1 MIRTKTL
8 GAVPMTEQAVWGV
21 GSAGKPRAMTRP
33 QLFSEFKNFAKSLRL
48 VWLCWYWRHAHRR
61 SFCMMLT
68 VLVTGSVSPNAFYMI
83 AAILTMINRTWVQI
97 SQFSSSVGAWRLPA
111 ASLINWHGLLEKDP
125 VTNFVLLP
133 YYLEDEA
140 MLGGTLNILT
150 ALFRRRDK
158 FATRSTWLA
167 QRAWTP

>member
-1 MIRTKTL
+1 
-8 GAVPMTEQAVWGV
+8 
-21 GSAGKPRAMTRP
+21 
-33 QLFSEFKNFAKSLRL
+33 
-48 VWLCWYWRHAHRR
+48 
-61 SFCMMLT
+61 MMLT

-97 SQFSSSVGAWRLPA
+97 SQFSSGVGAWRLPA
-111 ASLINWHGLLEKDP
+111 ASSINWHGLLEKDP

-140 MLGGTLNILT
+140 MLGRTLNILT

-158 FATRSTWLA
+158 FATRSTRLA
-167 QRAWTP
+167 QKVLSGMKVVTPRLILHHASIGSRCLPRLVTAWACWLQADFQSWVNGSRWSALASSA